1 MSGAELADAKTGR
14 KTWRNWSG
22 SQTTTPAH
30 WAKPESLADLQT
42 LVRGAGKGCR
52 VVGSGHS
59 FTPIAATDTTLID
72 LSAFS
77 GVRGS
82 DPGTGRARLAAGAR
96 LRELSPALQR
106 DGLAFRNL
114 GDIDVQSLAGAVST
128 ATHGTGQRLPCLAAE
143 MRAATLVTA
152 DGALLRVDGETDPD
166 LLAAVQVSLG
176 LLGVLVEAEMAVV
189 PAYRLR
195 RRTWTLPLAD
205 FLSSAPDL
213 WSRHRNF
220 EAFYIPFSGHCLCI
234 AHDLTDAPATL
245 REPTDDDAAVLG
257 LKSIR
262 DGLMHDPA
270 TRREKLA
277 AAFESLPGEDVVG
290 QGWQL
295 LSSDRNVPF
304 NEMEYH
310 LPTDSGLDVL
320 AETIETVERHCPDVF
335 FPIEVRQTA
344 GDTAWLS
351 PFQDGARMSI
361 AVHAH
366 AEDGYEW
373 MMTRVE
379 PLFRRAGGRPHWGKL
394 HTLAARDLA
403 ALYPDFA
410 RFQALRR
417 ELDPDGRF
425 LTPYLAALI
434 GAG

>member
-1 MSGAELADAKTGR
+1 MSGDGLAEAAPQPR
-14 KTWRNWSG
+14 TWRNWSG
-22 SQTTTPAH
+22 NQTLSPRR
-30 WAKPESLADLQT
+30 WVRPDSLAALQA
-42 LVRGAGKGCR
+42 LVREAGPGCR

-59 FTPIAATDTTLID
+59 FTPVAATEATLID

-82 DPGTGRARLAAGAR
+82 DPRTGRARLAAGTR

-114 GDIDVQSLAGAVST
+114 GDIDVQTLAGAVST
-128 ATHGTGQRLPCLAAE
+128 ATHGTGKHLPCLSAE
-143 MRAATLVTA
+143 IRAATLVTA
-152 DGALLRVDGETDPD
+152 DGSLLRVDGETDPD

-176 LLGVLVEAEMAVV
+176 LLGVLVEVEMAVV
-189 PAYRLR
+189 PAYRLH
-195 RRTWTLPLAD
+195 RRTWTLSLAD
-205 FLSSAPDL
+205 FLSGAEDL

-220 EAFYIPFSGHCLCI
+220 EAFYIPFSGRCLCI
-234 AHDLTDAPATL
+234 AHDLTEAPAT
-245 REPTDDDAAVLG
+245 RRAPTDDDAGVLG

-262 DGLMHDPA
+262 DGLKDDPA
-270 TRREKLA
+270 KRRETLA
-277 AAFESLPGEDVVG
+277 RAFDALPEEDVVD

-310 LPTDSGLDVL
+310 LPTETALEVL
-320 AETIETVERHCPDVF
+320 AELIETVERHCPDVF

-351 PFQDGARMSI
+351 PFQHGPRTSL

-366 AEDGYEW
+366 AEDAYQW

-379 PLFRRAGGRPHWGKL
+379 PLFQSAGGRPHWGKL
-394 HTLAARDLA
+394 HTQTARNLVG
-403 ALYPDFA
+403 LYPDFE

-417 ELDPDGRF
+417 DLDPVGTF
-425 LTPYLAALI
+425 LTPYLADLI